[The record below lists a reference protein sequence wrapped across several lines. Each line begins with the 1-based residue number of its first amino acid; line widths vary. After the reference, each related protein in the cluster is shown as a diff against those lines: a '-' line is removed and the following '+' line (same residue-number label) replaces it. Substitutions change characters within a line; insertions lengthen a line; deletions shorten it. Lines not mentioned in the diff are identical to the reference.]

1 MNKKV
6 WCAGVLALALV
17 ALAGCGQKPTAAPDQ
32 QQETAS
38 DQQVTGSGG
47 DTAAGETGTEGNNGA
62 DTSDSGQDQGSDQ
75 GQASSGSQ
83 GQGQGQEATGQGQST
98 STQTTNSNQK
108 SLNIDV
114 YYTDPEELD
123 LHKAQKEISFS
134 SDDEK
139 YKKAFEALQASD
151 KSDLVPLWGKVELK
165 SLSMKDGQL
174 TIDIHLPDE
183 ARLGAGG
190 EQFALDALGNTL
202 FQFDEVKSIELLVDG
217 AKVESLMGHV
227 DLEHPMTRH

>member
-62 DTSDSGQDQGSDQ
+62 VTSDNGQDQGSDQ
-75 GQASSGSQ
+75 GQASGSQ

-151 KSDLVPLWGKVELK
+151 KSDLVPLWGKVDLK

>member
-47 DTAAGETGTEGNNGA
+47 DTAAGETGSEGTDNA
-62 DTSDSGQDQGSDQ
+62 ASSDNGQDQGTGQDQ
-75 GQASSGSQ
+75 SSSGSQ
-83 GQGQGQEATGQGQST
+83 GQGQDSTGQDQST
-98 STQTTNSNQK
+98 SSQSTDSSQK
-108 SLNIDV
+108 NLNIDV
-114 YYTDPEELD
+114 YYTDPQELD
-123 LHKAQKEISFS
+123 LHKAHKEISYS
-134 SDDEK
+134 SDEEK
-139 YKKAFEALQASD
+139 YKKAFDALQSSD
-151 KSDLVPLWGKVELK
+151 KSDLIPLWGKVELK
-165 SLSMKDGQL
+165 SMNMKDGQL
-174 TIDIHLPDE
+174 TMDIHLPDE

-190 EQFALDALGNTL
+190 EQFALDALDNTM
-202 FQFDEVKSIELLVDG
+202 FQFDELKSIELLVDG

>member
-1 MNKKV
+1 MNKKI

-47 DTAAGETGTEGNNGA
+47 DTAAGETGTEGTA
-62 DTSDSGQDQGSDQ
+62 SDVSTDSGQDQGSDQ

-83 GQGQGQEATGQGQST
+83 GQGQEAGQDQST
-98 STQTTNSNQK
+98 SSQTTDSNQK
-108 SLNIDV
+108 SLNIEV

-134 SDDEK
+134 NDDEK

-151 KSDLVPLWGKVELK
+151 KSELIPLWGKVELK

-190 EQFALDALGNTL
+190 EQFALDALDNTM

>member
-47 DTAAGETGTEGNNGA
+47 DAAAGETGTEGTDSAVSSG
-62 DTSDSGQDQGSDQ
+62 SGQDQSSDQ
-75 GQASSGSQ
+75 GQAPSGSQ
-83 GQGQGQEATGQGQST
+83 GQGQEAAGQGQST
-98 STQTTNSNQK
+98 SSQTTDSTQK

-174 TIDIHLPDE
+174 TMDIHLPDE

>member
-62 DTSDSGQDQGSDQ
+62 VTSDNGQDQGSDQ
-75 GQASSGSQ
+75 DQASGSQ

-108 SLNIDV
+108 TLNIDV

-151 KSDLVPLWGKVELK
+151 KSDLVPLWGKVDLK